1 MLRHIYDVC
10 CMQRRVRMHTYGT
23 YAVERD
29 RETHA
34 NTDKDAII
42 AVLNLRPTISA
53 PAQAQGGGGGGG
65 GGGGEDGAGG
75 EVAADVSSRPRRA
88 QGCWRCS

>member
-1 MLRHIYDVC
+1 
-10 CMQRRVRMHTYGT
+10 MHTFAP
-23 YAVERD
+23 YAIERD

-53 PAQAQGGGGGGG
+53 PAQAQAQAQGGGGG

-75 EVAADVSSRPRRA
+75 EVAADVSSRPRKA